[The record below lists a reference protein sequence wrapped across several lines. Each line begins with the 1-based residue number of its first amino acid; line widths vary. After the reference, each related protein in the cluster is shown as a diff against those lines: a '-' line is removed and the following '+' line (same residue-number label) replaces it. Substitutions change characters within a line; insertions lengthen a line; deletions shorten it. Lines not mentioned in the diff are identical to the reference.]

1 MVPPIKLETGVDAK
15 ERGGVG
21 LGECAPRPPT
31 VPILVTVAV
40 LEFPEEGAENSTSPS
55 KSPPRLADPPGGG
68 GIKNG
73 NPFELFDD
81 EALGGGSSCGGR
93 GLGGAGHLL
102 PLEAD
107 APESRLSV

>member
-1 MVPPIKLETGVDAK
+1 MKG
-15 ERGGVG
+15 RGGVG
-21 LGECAPRPPT
+21 LGESALRPPI
-31 VPILVTVAV
+31 VPISATVVV
-40 LEFPEEGAENSTSPS
+40 LELPKEGVEGSTPPS

-73 NPFELFDD
+73 NPFEPFAD
-81 EALGGGSSCGGR
+81 EALGGGSNCGGT